1 MTHRVL
7 IHVQHLLGTGH
18 VRRAAAIGAALADAG
33 MTVEILSGGS
43 PVADLRLGRARLTQL
58 PPIVAADATFQ
69 RLVDAEG
76 KPIDD
81 AFRAMRRELVMA
93 RLTELRPDAVITELY
108 PFGRR
113 AIAFELAPLVEAASA
128 LAPRPLVLSSL
139 RDVLIAPADPRKVEA
154 ALLRAYDLYDRVLVH
169 GDPAFLPLE
178 ASYPAAAA
186 LGERIVY
193 TGYVVAPP
201 ENPRQGGEGHDE
213 IIVSIGGGAVGA
225 ALVAAAIQGRRHLIE
240 ASHAAGRR
248 TWRLLLGTN
257 LSADAVRDASAA
269 AQPGLIVEPAR
280 GDFPA
285 LLARAHVSV
294 SQAGYNTVMD
304 ILEAGVRAV
313 LVPFAADGESE
324 QTQRAEALAR
334 RGWAQVVGE
343 GGLTAARLAAAI
355 AAASASSA
363 PPKGAVSSDGAAATA
378 RLIAAWLALRAAG
391 R

>member
-33 MTVEILSGGS
+33 MAVEILSGGS

-58 PPIVAADATFQ
+58 PPISAADVTFQ

-93 RLTELRPDAVITELY
+93 RLAELRPDAVITELY

-128 LAPRPLVLSSL
+128 LDPRPLVLCSL
-139 RDVLIAPADPRKVEA
+139 RDVLIAPPDPRKVDA
-154 ALLRAYDLYDRVLVH
+154 ALLRTYDLYDRVLVH

-201 ENPRQGGEGHDE
+201 ANPRQGGEGNDE

-225 ALVAAAIQGRRHLIE
+225 ALIGAAIQGRRHLIE
-240 ASHAAGRR
+240 AGHAAGRR
-248 TWRLLLGTN
+248 TWRLLLGAK
-257 LSADAVRDASAA
+257 LSADAVRAASAA

-285 LLARAHVSV
+285 LLALAHVSV

-304 ILEAGVRAV
+304 VLEAGVRAV
-313 LVPFAADGESE
+313 LVPFAAEGESE

-343 GGLTAARLAAAI
+343 GGLTAERLAAAI
-355 AAASASSA
+355 AAASASPP
-363 PPKGAVSSDGAAATA
+363 PPKGAVMRDGAAATA
-378 RLIAAWLALRAAG
+378 RLILTWLAARAAV